1 MSVDT
6 RQASGERAGTRP
18 VRAQRSGVSKGQL
31 KKSQTIAPWVL
42 LAPFL
47 AVFLLTFVL
56 PIIYAVFQ
64 SFTTV
69 RREGLF
75 GEQGVTTVFAGFE
88 NYALAL
94 ANDAFTASIGRVL
107 LFGIVQVPVMII
119 LCTILALLL
128 ESASAKWPQFF
139 RAAYFMPYGVPGV
152 IATILWGFLYI
163 PGLSPIIDIAQM
175 FGIQLDFLGAGTV
188 LWSIANIVTWTYTG
202 YNMLII
208 IAQLKSIPGDVYE
221 AARIDGRARGARRC
235 RSSCRSSGRRSCSRP
250 CSRSSGRCSC
260 SRSRRCSPPPPPRS
274 TRSTRPTCRR
284 TRPRSRTTTT
294 ASRRPRRSS
303 SPSPRSCCRS
313 SSSRS
318 PTGSPRRSGKPPQ
331 RGRRGRAHDRH
342 GGTTDHHRDGRGE
355 GGAEAPRAGRRIEG
369 EPSVEERQ
377 RPGRGHQA
385 ATRIIVTAI
394 LTLVALYFLVPVY
407 YIVVAATKTTA
418 DLFST
423 NGFLF
428 ANMNLWQNLTMV
440 FTYDDGIFVR
450 WFLNSVLYAGV
461 GALVA
466 TYFAAAGGY
475 ALAKYKFRGSNLVFG
490 TILGGVLVPGTAT
503 ALPLFLLFS
512 SMGIANTYW
521 SVLIPSLVS
530 PFGLF
535 LCRIYAQAS
544 VEDAVIESGRIDGA
558 SELRIFHTL
567 ALRSMTP
574 ALVTVF
580 LFQLVGIWNNY
591 FLPLIMLADTKLYP
605 ITLGLNNWRSQVD
618 RLPEFYQLT
627 TGGVLVSIIPLIAAM
642 IVLQRFWR
650 GGLTDGA

>member
-1 MSVDT
+1 MT
-6 RQASGERAGTRP
+6 ATEARP
-18 VRAQRSGVSKGQL
+18 TTTETAAQK
-31 KKSQTIAPWVL
+31 A
-42 LAPFL
+42 
-47 AVFLLTFVL
+47 
-56 PIIYAVFQ
+56 
-64 SFTTV
+64 
-69 RREGLF
+69 
-75 GEQGVTTVFAGFE
+75 EQ
-88 NYALAL
+88 
-94 ANDAFTASIGRVL
+94 
-107 LFGIVQVPVMII
+107 
-119 LCTILALLL
+119 
-128 ESASAKWPQFF
+128 K
-139 RAAYFMPYGVPGV
+139 RAAQAAEAKVSRPSKTGSAP
-152 IATILWGFLYI
+152 
-163 PGLSPIIDIAQM
+163 
-175 FGIQLDFLGAGTV
+175 GAGT
-188 LWSIANIVTWTYTG
+188 
-202 YNMLII
+202 
-208 IAQLKSIPGDVYE
+208 
-221 AARIDGRARGARRC
+221 
-235 RSSCRSSGRRSCSRP
+235 
-250 CSRSSGRCSC
+250 
-260 SRSRRCSPPPPPRS
+260 
-274 TRSTRPTCRR
+274 
-284 TRPRSRTTTT
+284 
-294 ASRRPRRSS
+294 
-303 SPSPRSCCRS
+303 
-313 SSSRS
+313 
-318 PTGSPRRSGKPPQ
+318 KP
-331 RGRRGRAHDRH
+331 
-342 GGTTDHHRDGRGE
+342 
-355 GGAEAPRAGRRIEG
+355 
-369 EPSVEERQ
+369 
-377 RPGRGHQA
+377 

-440 FTYDDGIFVR
+440 FTYDGGIFVR
-450 WFLNSVLYAGV
+450 WFMNSVLYAGV

-475 ALAKYKFRGSNLVFG
+475 ALAKYKFKGSNIVFG

-650 GGLTDGA
+650 GGLTDGAVKG